1 MIWLVALVAT
11 LSHASAGAGNA
22 EEASGWWCTGNATFR
37 IATAASVQSS
47 ANASDTKVRD
57 GFTSSQ
63 ADSSD
68 SWPNL
73 RIPNGKI
80 RAGRLAGAGHAAA
93 MQGTPCRCPVGCYAC
108 TGAGECRACMPGWL
122 LLASFGEETLPP
134 RCLSPSACTAAGGTP
149 SSLRH
154 VPDQTP
160 DAPVDGSK
168 GLALPA
174 LFRTCTL
181 PPLRTAT
188 INIVG
193 LDDPQPPA
201 TTAPNTTAAT
211 LSQPPQ
217 LHSRQGRA
225 ATAKRICTES
235 QLPTADVIIMLDTTS
250 SLLSSTGCQTVPQ
263 LKIGLKK
270 FVSSLVSHQ
279 CITSSSSSL
288 AFSPPPASALITS
301 VVCECVPPLG

>member
-1 MIWLVALVAT
+1 MRQRCRGRRADALLGAMRVRGR
-11 LSHASAGAGNA
+11 ASAVHA
-22 EEASGWWCTGNATFR
+22 C
-37 IATAASVQSS
+37 Q
-47 ANASDTKVRD
+47 D
-57 GFTSSQ
+57 G
-63 ADSSD
+63 
-68 SWPNL
+68 
-73 RIPNGKI
+73 
-80 RAGRLAGAGHAAA
+80 
-93 MQGTPCRCPVGCYAC
+93 
-108 TGAGECRACMPGWL
+108 
-122 LLASFGEETLPP
+122 SFLQVSERRRPPP

-154 VPDQTP
+154 VPDQTS
-160 DAPVDGSK
+160 DTPVDGSK

-288 AFSPPPASALITS
+288 AFSPPPPWALSACLPVCLPAYLSVCLSDGQTVSLSVCLLDSLSHRVWVCVLDTAACGCVIVLISLLVMLRVGMEVSERKGDSLVSFIERWTHS
-301 VVCECVPPLG
+301 Q